1 MDMKRFLIAVSLLF
15 VSIAGAAQAG
25 DSLTMEQRLMALENK
40 VADQCNI
47 IGRLSSYVHAS
58 GYLQAGYEYNDGGKS
73 SFFLKRARVILS
85 GEIYKGAAGLV
96 DYKFQTE
103 FSGSVKVLDMY
114 ARYMPVKEAGVK
126 LGQFKSPFTIENS
139 EYAPTSLEF
148 VNYALLTQRFA
159 RMGDREMTGISA
171 SGRDIGAEFLGSA
184 LHRDGFSVLN
194 YELAVFNGYKLNSSD
209 DNKSKDLVGR
219 LIVKPFKELS
229 IAGYA
234 QYGEG
239 NYPVFDEEKQKLVY
253 EDDYKYHHMY
263 RYGAGA
269 AYKGEKSFVRAEAAV
284 GKISTRVSR
293 GAYIAAGQ
301 EFVKNWTFAG
311 RVDYFDEDI
320 STGKVCEFDY
330 TAALTYKPIKN
341 LSVALNYVFA
351 DRRGGA
357 VDSNGLY
364 LMFTARF

>member
-1 MDMKRFLIAVSLLF
+1 M
-15 VSIAGAAQAG
+15 
-25 DSLTMEQRLMALENK
+25 
-40 VADQCNI
+40 
-47 IGRLSSYVHAS
+47 
-58 GYLQAGYEYNDGGKS
+58 
-73 SFFLKRARVILS
+73 
-85 GEIYKGAAGLV
+85 
-96 DYKFQTE
+96 DYKLQTE
-103 FSGSVKVLDMY
+103 FSGSVKVLDMF
-114 ARYMPVKEAGVK
+114 ARYMPVKEIGIK

-139 EYAPTSLEF
+139 EYSPTSLEF

-159 RMGDREMTGISA
+159 RMSDREMTGISA
-171 SGRDIGAEFLGSA
+171 SGRDIGMEFLGSA
-184 LHRDGFSVLN
+184 LHRDGFSILN

-209 DNKSKDLVGR
+209 ENKSKDIVGR
-219 LIVKPFKELS
+219 LIVKPFKEFS

-239 NYPVFDEEKQKLVY
+239 GYPVFDESSQKFVY

-269 AYKGEKSFVRAEAAV
+269 AYKGKKSFVRVEAAA

-301 EFVKNWTFAG
+301 EFVRNWTFAG
-311 RVDYFDEDI
+311 RVDYFDENI
-320 STGKVCEFDY
+320 STGKVCEFNY
-330 TAALTYKPIKN
+330 TAALTYRPLKN
-341 LSVALNYVFA
+341 LRVALNYVFA

-364 LMFTARF
+364 LMLTAGF